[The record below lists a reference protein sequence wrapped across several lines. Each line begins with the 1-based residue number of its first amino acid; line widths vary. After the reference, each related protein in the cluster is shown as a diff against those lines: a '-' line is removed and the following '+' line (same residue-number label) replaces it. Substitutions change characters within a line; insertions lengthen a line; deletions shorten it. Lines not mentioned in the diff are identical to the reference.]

1 MITINN
7 DNKKKLPTRTLK
19 IGSKCYRVN
28 YDGKSNKYLSI
39 DMC

>member
-1 MITINN
+1 MIIINN
-7 DNKKKLPTRTLK
+7 DNTKKLPTLK
-19 IGSKCYRVN
+19 IGSKRYRLN

>member
-7 DNKKKLPTRTLK
+7 DNKKKLPNLK
-19 IGSKCYRVN
+19 IGSKCYSVN
-28 YDGKSNKYLSI
+28 YDGKSRKYLSI